1 MTWLGVSS
9 PPKVRAVPVKRED
22 GALGS
27 SPPGLETSLN
37 MFVSYKYIRNVEDRL
52 TSGLFLVFYAVNRQ
66 RSAC

>member
-37 MFVSYKYIRNVEDRL
+37 VYVSYKHIRNVNDRL
-52 TSGLFLVFYAVNRQ
+52 TSWLFPVFYAADQQ
-66 RSAC
+66 RSAY